1 MFKDLMERRKRSAL
15 LYRAFEDTD
24 EMLQREERMFRV
36 ACDFLF
42 LNREPELDVVHQ
54 DEDINT
60 KARIIRMLVL
70 EHLALNPTQDLPA
83 SLVLISIVHDLERI
97 GDYSKGLLEV
107 GKVYAEKSRGGKYA
121 QACQEMREMIAPLF
135 GMTRRAFAKS
145 DLEVARV
152 VMERH
157 REIKARSDQ
166 IVKALSEDREIKA
179 NEAVVYTLGAR
190 GLRRISAH
198 LSNITSSVT
207 NPFDKI
213 GFDMDR

>member
-1 MFKDLMERRKRSAL
+1 MFKDLMEGRKRSAL

-42 LNREPELDVVHQ
+42 LNKKPELDVVHQ
-54 DEDINT
+54 DEDIDT
-60 KARIIRMLVL
+60 KERIIRMLVL
-70 EHLALNPTQDLPA
+70 EHLAMNPLQDLPA
-83 SLVLISIVHDLERI
+83 SLVLISVVHDLERI
-97 GDYSKGLLEV
+97 GDYSKGLLEI
-107 GKVYAEKSRGGKYA
+107 GEVYAEEPRVGKYA
-121 QACQEMREMIAPLF
+121 QTCQEMRQMIAPLF
-135 GMTRRAFAKS
+135 GMTRQAFAES
-145 DLEVARV
+145 DLEMAKA

-157 REIKARSDQ
+157 REIKARSDR
-166 IVKALSEDREIKA
+166 IVKALSKETGITA

-213 GFDMDR
+213 GFDMD